1 MTNLPKNEDLMV
13 IYINRIAVIYKKVIY
28 FLLSGQLQQSCYSY
42 FLKQQIAKKDAEKS
56 GI

>member
-1 MTNLPKNEDLMV
+1 MV

-28 FLLSGQLQQSCYSY
+28 FLLSRQLQQSCYSY
-42 FLKQQIAKKDAEKS
+42 FLKLQIAKKAAEKS